1 MRVASVLS
9 PLEVTFIS
17 GYFDLSKLR
26 LLHCTL
32 DKNFIFTGTTK
43 TIIRG

>member
-17 GYFDLSKLR
+17 GYFDLGKLR
-26 LLHCTL
+26 LLHSIL
-32 DKNFIFTGTTK
+32 DKNLIFTDTTK